1 MNIDELKDA
10 WNRDASGDMQ
20 LRLDTVKLNKTTSAV
35 GRLRRS
41 MKIEFIAV
49 LVSYVLLFAV
59 LFRDVHSPLFF
70 NITVVLSF
78 CLLIIN
84 AFYFFRFYV
93 FYKSMGQ
100 YDLSIVNSIS
110 KITYELELNTEIY
123 KTFNFSV
130 IPLSVLTAITFIAS
144 KVRFDDLSNA
154 VFTHNGL
161 LSFSMML
168 YVLATIL
175 LSFIITYICINL
187 YVRTS
192 YSKYLDDLKQV
203 MNDLGELS

>member
-1 MNIDELKDA
+1 MNIDELKEA
-10 WNRDASGDMQ
+10 WNKDDSGDMR
-20 LRLDTVKLNKTTSAV
+20 LHLDTVKLNKTTSV
-35 GRLRRS
+35 VDRLRRN
-41 MKIEFIAV
+41 MKIEFITL
-49 LVSYVLLFAV
+49 LVSYVLIFTV
-59 LFRDVHSPLFF
+59 LFRDVRSPLFF
-70 NITVVLSF
+70 NITVILLF

-93 FYKSMGQ
+93 FYKSMGK

-123 KTFNFSV
+123 KTFNFSA
-130 IPLSVLTAITFIAS
+130 IPLSVLTAITLIAS
-144 KVRFDDLSNA
+144 KVRFDDLSN
-154 VFTHNGL
+154 VILTHNGL

-168 YVLATIL
+168 YVFATIL
-175 LSFIITYICINL
+175 LSFIITYICINF